1 MVKSKTKKAGGN
13 AAYLIFGEH
22 LRSNIVR
29 RQVIDVVVALR
40 QKVRVR
46 KFFLIVFL
54 PWHMYFRSRKSIT
67 DEILYLR
74 QNEIICHVI
83 PTPISFPLFS
93 FKEKRWKI
101 VSNYHTFLYVPLL
114 LLFTLPVAL
123 FYLLFLNVQLFHCRS
138 YPVSLSILIIK
149 RLFPEIAF
157 IFDPRSDYPEECA
170 LREKW
175 SANNINFIIW
185 KYLEKKICTTADT
198 IIVIGVPFDKYFKNI
213 YGEMQTVNI
222 YNNVNTQEFA
232 MDVTH
237 RKQIRT
243 ALQADNKVIFCYA
256 GSMYNN
262 YWNDPEL
269 YAKFISKFISYID
282 IQPLFMFLVPL
293 YCRKTLVEAL
303 HKYRIDLSLCHIES
317 PDYSDVPKYLSVCDI
332 ALYFLPYCSP
342 RVGIKFVEYC
352 SMGIPTVVNMNVA
365 GASELV
371 TSHKLGVSLNNK
383 LFDRLAQVSEQDI
396 YLLMK
401 LINEKESY
409 GRRCRD
415 FAIHE
420 CDTNAVADSY
430 ASVYNKLMPPVQ

>member
-1 MVKSKTKKAGGN
+1 MVTSKTKKTTGN

-40 QKVRVR
+40 QKVLVR

-54 PWHMYFRSRKSIT
+54 PWHMYFRSRRSIAE
-67 DEILYLR
+67 EILYLR
-74 QNEIICHVI
+74 QHDIICHVI
-83 PTPISFPLFS
+83 PTPISFPFYN

-114 LLFTLPVAL
+114 LLYTLPVVL
-123 FYLLFLNVQLFHCRS
+123 FYHLFLNVQLFHCRS
-138 YPVSLSILIIK
+138 YPVSLSVLLIK
-149 RLFPEIAF
+149 RLLPKIAF

-170 LREKW
+170 LQNNW
-175 SANNINFIIW
+175 SADNLNFRIW

-198 IIVIGVPFDKYFKNI
+198 IIVIGPPFDKHFKSI
-213 YGEMQTVNI
+213 YHDMQTVNI
-222 YNNVNTQEFA
+222 FNNVNTKEFVI
-232 MDVTH
+232 DVTH
-237 RKQIRT
+237 RKQLRAT
-243 ALQADNKVIFCYA
+243 LHADNKVIFCYA

-269 YAKFISKFISYID
+269 YARFISQFTSSID
-282 IQPLFMFLVPL
+282 VQPLFMFLVPS

-303 HKYRIDLSLCHIES
+303 HKYKIDLSLCLIES
-317 PDYSDVPKYLSVCDI
+317 PDYSDVPRYLSACDI
-332 ALYFLPYCSP
+332 ALYFLPYSSP

-371 TSHKLGVSLNNK
+371 AINALGVSLNNT
-383 LFDRLAQVSEQDI
+383 LFDGQVKANEDNI
-396 YLLMK
+396 YQLKK
-401 LINEKESY
+401 LVNEKESY

-420 CDTNAVADSY
+420 CDTNVVADSY
-430 ASVYNKLMPPVQ
+430 ASVYSEFMP